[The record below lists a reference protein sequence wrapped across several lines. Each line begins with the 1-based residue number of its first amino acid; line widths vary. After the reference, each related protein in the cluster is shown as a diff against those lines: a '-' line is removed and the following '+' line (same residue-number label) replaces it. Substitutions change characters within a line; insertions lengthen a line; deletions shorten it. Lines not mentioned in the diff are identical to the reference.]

1 MTFPAFRCYPLT
13 LFGRSCPERTRP
25 VTPMDAFVF
34 DTGPL
39 AHFARA
45 GWLSALESLVGS
57 TRAIIP
63 VQVASE
69 LRKTTSHQAAIETV
83 LEASWIEHHEL
94 STDEE
99 LAAFG
104 KFAARLMSDGRNEGE
119 TAVLAIAATM
129 PACAVLDD
137 SVAHKI
143 AQREGLSCKRTLAL
157 LCDAVRDG
165 LLTAELVSDIVDD
178 LIETEYRLPF
188 APGEFIP
195 WAIEQQLLP
204 RADQ

>member
-1 MTFPAFRCYPLT
+1 
-13 LFGRSCPERTRP
+13 
-25 VTPMDAFVF
+25 MDAFVF

-45 GWLSALESLVGS
+45 GWLSVLKSLVGS
-57 TRAIIP
+57 SRAIIP
-63 VQVASE
+63 VQVVSE
-69 LRKTTSHQAAIETV
+69 LRNSAFHESAIETV
-83 LEASWIEHHEL
+83 LEASWIDHHEL

-129 PACAVLDD
+129 PACAILDD

-143 AQREGLSCKRTLAL
+143 AQRESVRCKRTLAL

-165 LLTAELVSDIVDD
+165 LLTAELVGDIVDD
-178 LIETEYRLPF
+178 LIQTEYRLPF

-195 WAIEQQLLP
+195 WAIERQMLP
-204 RADQ
+204 GDGQ

>member
-1 MTFPAFRCYPLT
+1 
-13 LFGRSCPERTRP
+13 
-25 VTPMDAFVF
+25 MDAFVF

-45 GWLSALESLVGS
+45 GWLGVLRSLVGAS
-57 TRAIIP
+57 RAIIP

-69 LRKTTSHQAAIETV
+69 LRNAASHEAAIGTV

-94 STDEE
+94 GTDEE
-99 LAAFG
+99 LSAFG
-104 KFAARLMSDGRNEGE
+104 KFAACLVSDGRNVGE

-143 AQREGLSCKRTLAL
+143 AQRESLSCKRTLAL
-157 LCDAVRDG
+157 LCDAVSDG
-165 LLTAELVSDIVDD
+165 LLTAVLVSDIVDD
-178 LIETEYRLPF
+178 LVETEYRLPF
-188 APGEFIP
+188 APGEFIH

-204 RADQ
+204 RAEQ